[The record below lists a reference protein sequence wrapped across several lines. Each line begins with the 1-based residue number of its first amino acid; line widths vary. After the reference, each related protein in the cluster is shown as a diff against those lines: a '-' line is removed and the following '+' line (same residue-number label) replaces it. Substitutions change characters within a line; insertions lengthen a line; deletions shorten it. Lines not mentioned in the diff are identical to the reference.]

1 MLVNKRENAIRKVW
15 TYDGNEISRSA
26 SSVVF
31 KNILDGFRGKK
42 LDERQTYWFAQINR
56 SSNRCDLMFRS
67 KFRWGTLSLV
77 KHYFNI
83 KSNWNTQSSQIARK
97 VGEVTFFG

>member
-31 KNILDGFRGKK
+31 KNILDGFRG
-42 LDERQTYWFAQINR
+42 
-56 SSNRCDLMFRS
+56 
-67 KFRWGTLSLV
+67 
-77 KHYFNI
+77 
-83 KSNWNTQSSQIARK
+83 
-97 VGEVTFFG
+97 